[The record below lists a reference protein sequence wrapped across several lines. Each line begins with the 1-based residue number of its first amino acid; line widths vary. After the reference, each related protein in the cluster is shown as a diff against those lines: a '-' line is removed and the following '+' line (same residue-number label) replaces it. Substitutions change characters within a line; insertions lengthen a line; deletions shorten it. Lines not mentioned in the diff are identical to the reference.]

1 MAARRRWGA
10 ASPGTSIRL
19 GLVVAL
25 TITAGLAVL
34 PLVLL
39 AVLSLS
45 RNWYWPQLLPAEW
58 SLRSWRYVI
67 SADGGVGTAVLTSAF
82 IAAAVALVAVMVSTP
97 AARALALQ
105 QFRGK
110 RLVLFGLLLPAL
122 APPLAAAMGVH
133 AAFVRLGLADTYTG
147 VALVHLIPAVPYATL
162 MLTGSFAN
170 FDVQL
175 EAQARTLGASPRQVW
190 TQVTLPMMAPGLA
203 MAAVFAFLISWS
215 QYLLTLI
222 IGGGR
227 IVTLPVLLVGF
238 QRGGDEAVSAALA
251 LVFITPTLALFAWAS
266 RSLKDL

>member
-1 MAARRRWGA
+1 MRIGL
-10 ASPGTSIRL
+10 L
-19 GLVVAL
+19 GC
-25 TITAGLAVL
+25 LAVTAALAAL
-34 PLVLL
+34 PLALL

-45 RNWYWPQLLPAEW
+45 RHWYWPQLLPAEW
-58 SLRSWRYVI
+58 SVRSWRYVI
-67 SADGGVGTAVLTSAF
+67 SGDGGVGTALLTSAF
-82 IAAAVALVAVMVSTP
+82 IAVAVALVAVMVATP

-105 QFRGK
+105 EFRGK
-110 RLVLFGLLLPAL
+110 RLVLFVLLMPVL

-133 AAFVRLGLADTYTG
+133 AAFLRLGLADTYSG

-175 EAQARTLGASPRQVW
+175 EAQARTLGASPLKVW

-203 MAAVFAFLISWS
+203 MAAAFAFLISWS

-227 IVTLPVLLVGF
+227 VVTLPLLLVGF

-251 LVFITPTLALFAWAS
+251 LVFIAPTLALFAWVS